1 MTKKLDI
8 LGFKPI
14 QYIAAP
20 NFGRHQ
26 DSLVRVQPM
35 ENLFQNLQRTIKA
48 LEILSEKGLPQA
60 EHVDELLDQL
70 FQQKIDL
77 ANLTANPASPAYQ
90 QASQALSLAA
100 NRAEKA
106 AKDPA
111 QIRELMPIVT
121 EAIGKLTK
129 LLNSVVT

>member
-1 MTKKLDI
+1 
-8 LGFKPI
+8 
-14 QYIAAP
+14 
-20 NFGRHQ
+20 
-26 DSLVRVQPM
+26 M

-60 EHVDELLDQL
+60 EQVDELLDQL

-77 ANLTANPASPAYQ
+77 ANLSTNPSSPTYQ
-90 QASQALSLAA
+90 QASHALGLAA

-111 QIRELMPIVT
+111 QFRDLIPIVT
-121 EAIGKLTK
+121 DAIGKLTK